1 MADNFTDTAENL
13 MLNWIFVVGT
23 PTRPTAPLQVR
34 LMTANG
40 SDSSAGTE
48 VTDAGGSAYT
58 PQDVTFTTA
67 ASGATA
73 NNGALTFTNMP
84 AVTVV
89 GIEIWD
95 DAGSPVRLAYG
106 ALSAEKTTNLGDTF
120 TIATGDLD
128 VTLS

>member
-13 MLNWIFVVGT
+13 MLDWIFGVGT
-23 PTRPTAPLQVR
+23 PTRPTTPLQVR

-40 SDSSAGTE
+40 SDSAGGTE
-48 VTDAGGSAYT
+48 VTNSGGSTYAE
-58 PQDVTFTTA
+58 QAVTFNTA

-73 NNGALTFTNMP
+73 NSGAITFTNMP

-89 GIEIWD
+89 GVEVWD

-106 ALSAEKTTNLGDTF
+106 PLASSKVTNLGDTF

-128 VTLS
+128 ITLS